1 MKKLSFPI
9 LLAGASLLAS
19 TGALAQAAPESSL
32 SFNAGV
38 VTDYRYRG
46 ISQSRLKP
54 AVQAGVDYADKSG
67 FYVGAWG
74 STIKWIKDSG
84 AADGSVELDLYGGYK
99 GSAGGINYDVG
110 VLRYQYLSNDLGKV
124 SGFTNAN
131 TTEVY
136 GAVTLGLFTAKY
148 SRALTDTFG
157 NVNSEGST
165 YLDLSAAIDLGNGF
179 TLTPHVGRQVIKN
192 SSAFSYTDYS
202 LTLAK
207 DLGKGLSASLMA
219 VGTNAGKAQYTLANK
234 TTAKTLWSRASSTRS
249 EHHPAPT
256 DRAGCR
262 VPSGD
267 LRCLHRGRF
276 FVPVSPPSPSAAPAP
291 LGTWPQCERPHRG
304 ARPVPAGSCPRP
316 CR

>member
-1 MKKLSFPI
+1 MKNASMAIAFT
-9 LLAGASLLAS
+9 GAALLAS
-19 TGALAQAAPESSL
+19 SAVTAQTAAPESSL

-38 VTDYRYRG
+38 VSDYRYRG

-54 AVQAGVDYADKSG
+54 AVQGGLDYADKSG
-67 FYVGAWG
+67 FYLGAWG

-84 AADGSVELDLYGGYK
+84 AADGTVELDLYGGYK
-99 GSAGGINYDVG
+99 GSAAGINYDVG
-110 VLRYQYLSNDLGKV
+110 VLRYQYLGNKLGKV

-136 GAVTLGLFTAKY
+136 GAVTFGLFTAKY

-234 TTAKTLWSRASSTRS
+234 YNGKDALV
-249 EHHPAPT
+249 
-256 DRAGCR
+256 AGIKYA
-262 VPSGD
+262 
-267 LRCLHRGRF
+267 F
-276 FVPVSPPSPSAAPAP
+276 
-291 LGTWPQCERPHRG
+291 
-304 ARPVPAGSCPRP
+304 
-316 CR
+316 

>member
-19 TGALAQAAPESSL
+19 TGAIAQAAPESSL
-32 SFNAGV
+32 SFNVGV

-84 AADGSVELDLYGGYK
+84 ATDGSLELDLYGGYK
-99 GSAGGINYDVG
+99 GSAGPVNYDVG
-110 VLRYQYLSNDLGKV
+110 VLRYEYLGNKGLAV
-124 SGFTNAN
+124 NAN

-136 GAVTLGLFTAKY
+136 LAGTVAMFTLKY
-148 SRALTDTFG
+148 SHALTNTFA
-157 NVNSEGST
+157 NADSKNST
-165 YLDLSAAIDLGNGF
+165 YIDLTANFDLGNGF
-179 TLTPHVGRQVIKN
+179 TLTPHIGRQVIKN
-192 SSAFSYTDYS
+192 GALYNYTDYA

-219 VGTNAGKAQYTLANK
+219 VGTNADGTAYNFGNKGNLSKDALVAGIKYT
-234 TTAKTLWSRASSTRS
+234 
-249 EHHPAPT
+249 
-256 DRAGCR
+256 
-262 VPSGD
+262 
-267 LRCLHRGRF
+267 F
-276 FVPVSPPSPSAAPAP
+276 
-291 LGTWPQCERPHRG
+291 
-304 ARPVPAGSCPRP
+304 
-316 CR
+316 